1 MLQCDIRLHIK
12 DVDGNLSMFL
22 EWAGSDS
29 STEQALNLAS
39 TFSKALDEVVVHPD
53 TTIANL
59 SYFSDRNKKQ
69 VWNWNAA
76 PLEEVARC
84 VHEVILDQVS
94 SRPDAKAVC
103 AWDGSLTY
111 SELDEL
117 STQLGEHLVELGVG
131 PEVVVPLC
139 FDKSLWTIV
148 SMLGVMKAGGAF
160 VPLDPSHPL
169 PRLCALARTVGAE
182 ILLCS
187 RQHARMLATVA
198 EKILP
203 VDREMMDRLS
213 LNPDNHASR
222 ATSKN
227 AAYVI
232 FTSGT
237 TGEPKA
243 TVIEHGAYCSSAK
256 AHGPA
261 MLMKAGSRVLQF
273 AAHTFDASL
282 VEILTTLMIGGCV
295 CIPSEEARLNNISAA
310 INELR
315 VNWAVLTPSFVS
327 LMEPSKVP
335 GLKTLVL
342 AGEAMSQSHIDKWNM
357 ISLVNGYGPSE
368 CAVAAVVNS
377 CVTRETPPTNIGR
390 PVGVHC
396 WIVHPFNDSQ
406 LVPVGCVGELLIDG
420 PTLARGYLND
430 EEKTSQAFIP
440 YPAWALT
447 QNPDGR
453 RRYMY
458 KTGDLVRYNLD
469 GTLSF
474 VGRKDTQVKFN
485 GQRIELGEIEHH
497 LNADSTVKH
506 GLVLLPKS
514 GHCKKRLISVLSL
527 SDTAGRDL
535 VVDGNELEIIKGPVK
550 ATADLLIAA
559 ARERLSGRL
568 PAYMVPSTW
577 MAVESIPLLS
587 SGKLDRKRVTKWVE
601 GMSEELYHQIT
612 CSADT
617 NESSVRDATEVE
629 SKLRV
634 IWSYVLNLRLDQTPL
649 HRSFLSLGGDSISAM
664 QVMGQC
670 QKKGLSLTVQGIL
683 RSRSITE
690 LACCTKAIEHHSY
703 QDEVVEQAFNLSP
716 IQQLYFQLPNQG
728 HSHFNQSF
736 FLRITRKLQEEDL
749 RKAIETIITRHSMLR
764 ARFSQSNT
772 DKTWQQRVTE
782 DIPSSYRFRTHEIDE
797 QDEATPAIADS
808 QTCLDATNGP
818 LFAADLFNVNVSDQ
832 LVFMVGHHLVIDL
845 VSWRVILEDLE
856 ELLKDPRAALTAR
869 KPLSFQAW
877 CRLQEEHC
885 QRLSLTKVLPIDSVP
900 AGDFAYWGM
909 ADRPNTY
916 GDVACDGFELDS
928 TTTSMMLMQC
938 HNALRTE
945 TVDILLSALISSFGQ
960 VFPDRA
966 VPAVYNEGHGRE
978 PWDPAIDLSRTVG
991 WFTVMYPVH
1000 VPASALDNVVE
1011 AVRLVKDLR
1020 RRVPDNGR
1028 PYFASRILTT
1038 NGKEKFSHHWPLEV
1052 TFNYLGQ
1059 YQQLEREGAL
1069 LTPVEEMAGEARGAG
1084 GTADVGR
1091 DTPRFGLF
1099 EISAVVVQG
1108 KVRFSFTF
1116 NRYMKHQDT
1125 IRQWISTCQQTL
1137 RTIAERL
1144 TYMAPEPTLS
1154 DFPLLSLTYDQL
1166 KTMVSERLPQIG
1178 LFSMDAVEDVYPCSP
1193 MQQGLLLSQSKDSA
1207 HYAVRVVYDVIPE
1220 KEHRVDTQRLADA
1233 WQKVVNRHAAL
1244 RTIFIESVSSSDGL
1258 YDQIVLKKITAD
1270 LVRISC
1276 KANNEAL
1283 NILAEQRLESYDD
1296 RRRPPHR
1303 FTICQTT
1310 AGKVFCQL
1318 EISHAIMDGTSMS
1331 LLFRDLRLA
1340 YEGQLREGSGP
1351 LYSDYIAYLQSQP
1364 FDAAIEYWK
1373 SYLKDVEPCYFPVLN
1388 DGVSAVSAERQLRS
1402 LRVDFRDYLEL
1413 QNACEANGVTFANLV
1428 HTAWALTLRCYTGS
1442 EETCFGYLTSGR
1454 DAPIR
1459 GVEDAIGP
1467 FINTLVCRVNM
1478 ATTTRLHEILLQVQR
1493 DFMESSPYRHSSL
1506 GDVQHALR
1514 LSGTALFNTALS
1526 YRKLPMARETEQPA
1540 IRFSESTPAYDPTE
1554 YDVSINVEV
1563 SEEGAVVDLDYWT
1576 DCLSDGQAAN
1586 VASTFVQSLKNIT
1599 YHSEQPIGQLNQ
1611 LSDRDRQQIQSW
1623 NSKMPEFIN
1632 DCVHNMIGQ
1641 QTQFRPDAAAICAW
1655 DASFTYCELDE
1666 LASRLANHLITLG
1679 VGPETFVPTCFDKS
1693 AWTIVAMLGVLK
1705 AGGACVPLDATHP
1718 NAALETRV
1726 RDTRARI
1733 VVASPKRANIFK
1745 DIVPYVVS
1753 VDPSLLNQLPASNT
1767 AACTS
1772 VQPINSCFVIFTS
1785 GSTGQPKGVVLEH
1798 RAITTSAEAH
1808 GSVIPIGPESR
1819 VLQFAAYTFDNSLA
1833 EIFTTLMRGGCVCVP
1848 SDEDRMNNLAAV
1860 INKLGVN
1867 LMDLT
1872 TTVASFLQPSEVPM
1886 VKTLGLGGEPVT
1898 KGATEVWGKAVSL
1911 YSCYGPSEC
1920 SINCTW
1926 NGQVGISGEPTNI
1939 GRAIGSVS
1947 WVVDP
1952 SNYDCLMPV
1961 GCIGELLIEGPI
1973 LARGYLNHPE
1983 KTSKSFI
1990 ENPAWAVGPQTTVQQ
2005 RRRMYRTGDLVRYN
2019 SDGTLTFIGRK
2030 DTQVKL
2036 HGQRIELGEIEYQ
2049 LQLNLPTEAQS
2060 AVELITIGTQKT
2072 TKALAAFLYLPSDGG
2087 DHVTQGEMVLP
2098 MSDSVRSTAK
2108 ALEVALTNALPAYMV
2123 PSVYIPME
2131 VMPMTSSGKLD
2142 RRRLR
2147 TLCQSLSDKQAA
2159 MYRLAGKSGR
2169 APSTEM
2175 EKTLQKLWHSILNV
2189 DTDSIGADDSFFR
2202 LGGDSVGAMRLVAA
2216 ARSKGV
2222 LLTVANIFQKPK
2234 LSDMSRDALA
2244 MSDSVQSNAAQSE
2257 LKPFAMLPST
2267 ESLSHLIEEV
2277 VSECNVKRG
2286 SVHDMY
2292 PCTEIQKGLIALSN
2306 KQPGAYVAQNIYRLQ
2321 PGIDMAK
2328 FRAAWEKVVE
2338 VEVILRTRIVY
2349 TKSLG
2354 FLQVVV
2360 QEPIVWHNAVDLQEI
2375 SEENRQLPA
2384 HNGGVLTRYT
2394 IVGENTP
2401 DPHFIWT
2408 AHHALYDGWSI
2419 PLILQRVEACYHN
2432 PQSEYPVTG
2441 ASFRNFI
2448 KYVSEIN
2455 PTDSENFWRS
2465 KLSETASIQFPHL
2478 PHPAYQVR
2486 AISTL
2491 THVAHISR
2499 AAGTEITMPSTIRAA
2514 WALVVAIYSGSDD
2527 VVFGETLTGRD
2538 APVLDIADLIGPTL
2552 ATIPTRIPVDRELS
2566 VGNFLKNVQEHS
2578 AQAMPYQYIGLQQ
2591 IKRLSP
2597 DTATAC
2603 DFQNLLAIDH
2613 STEEV
2618 TGNLCNLRTSG
2629 TVGTNFH
2636 TYPLTLSCKV
2646 GDTKVDIEAHYD
2658 QEVIP
2663 AWQVQRMLYQLETM
2677 LERLTTKERHD
2688 EKLGDMETL
2697 SVQDKETI
2705 LEWNSKP
2712 LDVVNRCIH
2721 HIIEEQVLLQP
2732 ETTEAICSWDATFTY
2747 RELDRLASSLAH
2759 HLVQLGVGPEVMVPF
2774 CFEKSAWT
2782 IVAILAILKAGGAF
2796 VPLDPAHPV
2805 ARLQGIVSDLKAR
2818 VMLCSPQYQRLCE
2831 TIVAQAVVV
2840 DRRTI
2845 EQLPIRRNV
2854 LPSPAS
2860 NNAAYVIFTSGTTGK
2875 PKGTIVEHAAF
2886 CTSSA
2891 AYGPAMRIKS
2901 TSRALQF
2908 ASYTFDASLIET
2920 LTVLTVGGCI
2930 CIPSDQMRL
2939 NNITGVV
2946 NEMKVNWAILTP
2958 SFVQLIQPSA
2968 VPGLKTLVLGGEA
2981 MSQSHILTWSGK
2993 VNLINGYGPSECAV
3007 ATLVNS
3013 DMSLTTDPANLG
3025 RAVGGCCWIADR
3037 HNHDRLAP
3045 IGSAGELLIEGP
3057 VLARGYLNNK
3067 EKTAEA
3073 FTQDLKWARGNGYPG
3088 NTLKRRM
3095 YKTGDLVKYA
3105 SDGTMLFL
3113 GRKDTQVKLHGQ
3125 RLELGEVEHHLKTDA
3140 AVQHAL
3146 VTIPASG
3153 NCEKRLVAVLSLQ
3166 DLATPNPTPGRLHL
3180 VVQEAA
3186 AFHLSGIRERL
3197 CDRLPAYMIPS
3208 KWVVLQE
3215 LPLLPSGKLDR
3226 KQVMTWVEDMSDD
3239 TYRQISDLGAGEN
3252 SNRMPET
3259 GVERQLQSIFCHVL
3273 NLSSDQVG
3281 LNQSFLHL
3289 GGDSISAMQ
3298 VSSRCR
3304 EENIGVTVQDIIR
3317 SKSIAQL
3324 ASLVTLPEEV
3334 SYQDEE
3340 TEQAFDLSPIQQLYF
3355 ECVGDNWTH
3364 FNQSVLLRLTRG
3376 FAPDDIARAVEAIA
3390 TSHSMLRARFSRDE
3404 EGIWRQR
3411 ISRDIPGS
3419 YQFRVHNA
3427 SSTTDQQIQA
3437 AVEES
3442 QTSLD
3447 IRKGPL
3453 FAVDLF
3459 NIEGDDCQLVSL
3471 VAHHLVIDVVSWRIV
3486 LQDLENILGSGGKS
3500 NSHSSLPFQTWCR
3513 LQAEQTQQQ
3522 IGKSVLGDPN
3532 VPVADMAYWGMS
3544 GQPNVYGDT
3553 LDDEF
3558 ELDAETSVL
3567 LLGACHEA
3575 LGTEPVDIFL
3585 AAVIQSFRQVF
3596 SDRAVAPAIYN
3607 EGHGREPWESKLD
3620 LSRTVGWFTTL
3631 SPVNLPATIE
3641 GDDGLLNTI
3650 GWIKDLRH
3658 RMPGKGRPYFAYR
3671 TLTAEGRK
3679 RFAGHWPIEMTFNYL
3694 GQYQQLERKD
3704 ALLQPVNDLSGQS
3717 LNACD
3722 IGRDTPRFAL
3732 FEISAAVTQGS
3743 IKFSFS
3749 YNRHMKRQASI
3760 RDWVT
3765 ECQRSLKVAAERLVQ
3780 LRSERTLSDFPLLPL
3795 TYNGVAKLA
3804 ERLPQMGVTSLEE
3817 VEDAYPCSAMQQGL
3831 LLSQLKNPEY
3841 YAYQLVFEVRSTA
3854 TNDTIDTR
3862 RLAEAW
3868 QAVVRRHPMLRTVF
3882 IDSICQDGM
3891 MDQAVIKQIIA
3902 RTAWLEC
3909 DDGEAIAV
3917 LTEQQPINCREVQPP
3932 HQLTLCKTATGRVF
3946 CKLEISH
3953 AVSDGTSMPILLRDL
3968 AQAYERRTLK
3978 EEAGPLYSDYV
3989 AYIQSNSQEADLNY
4003 WKAYLADIEPCHF
4016 PSLNNDGTEF
4026 KELQELDL
4034 NLTQGSE
4041 LQAFCTKNGLTLS
4054 NVLQLVWALVLR
4066 SYTGSDEV
4074 CFGYLASGRDVPVPG
4089 IQDAVGVFINML
4101 ICRMNLT
4108 QNIQLSQA
4116 LKQVQTDYVNSMSH
4130 QHCSLADVQHELHL
4144 SGTSLFN
4151 TAFSFQRRPGSDDL
4165 TENALRFDVLEAHD
4179 PSEYSI
4185 TLNAEASDSAVVVHL
4200 SYWTDSL
4207 TGAQAS
4213 NVTSTFDHIL
4223 RNIIRYENDNQ
4234 TIAELD
4240 VFSEHSRRQVLSWN
4254 AKLPEKVDKCVHE
4267 IIEKQAQLR
4276 PSSTPAVCA
4285 WDANF
4290 TYRELDDLATRL
4302 AVCLQGIGVGP
4313 GTSVPLCF
4321 EKSAWAVVA
4330 MLGVMKAGG
4339 AFVPLDPSHPASR
4352 LKGLIDNVKAKLVLC
4367 SPQYQEKASGA
4378 VEKTFV
4384 VDSKTI
4390 NQLSSGS
4397 NTRLKPV
4404 ATPGDAAYVIFTSGT
4419 TGVPK
4424 GTVVEHAAFCTGAT
4438 EHSQAIRM
4446 RSTSRVLQFASYTFD
4461 ASIMEIL
4468 STLIVGGCIC
4478 VPSDQQRM
4486 NSLPDAINDLRVNW
4500 TLLTPSVASTIK
4512 PESVPG
4518 LKVLVTGGEAMSAGH
4533 IAKWSGRL
4541 CLVNAYG
4548 PSECSVIAST
4558 SLKVDEDGTQMND
4571 DPTNIGGAVGSRCWI
4586 VDPHDHN
4593 RLMPV
4598 GSIGELL
4605 VEGPIVARGYLNDE
4619 KKTANAFISNP
4630 RWFKNLFSDAKE
4642 QTGRMYK
4649 TGDLVR
4655 YNSDG
4660 TLKFVSRKDTQ
4671 IKLNGQRIELGEI
4684 EHHVK
4689 LNLLDSQAA
4698 VELIA
4703 PPSRLAT
4710 KALAVFFQFQTDV
4723 EDSTTSM
4730 LSNSDGSTIDEILLP
4745 MSEEARSVATA
4756 LEASLAQA
4764 LPTYMIPSFYVPV
4777 SRMPWTSSGKLDR
4790 QKLRNT
4796 VQTLPRE
4803 ATAPYRLASST
4814 KKRAPTTD
4822 MEKKLQRLWGIVLNL
4837 TLEVIGADDSF
4848 FRLGG
4853 DSVAAM
4859 RLVSAARLERI
4870 SLTVIEV
4877 FRKPKLSEMASV
4889 CVGLKEDSQS
4899 QLKPFSLLKAGRR
4912 TKDAIDE
4919 LAEQCQVSKDVV
4931 QDAYPCTSLQE
4942 GLITLSIKQPGA
4954 YVARN
4959 VFRCPASVDIRH
4971 FQAVWQKS
4979 VEEVDILRTRIVHMK
4994 SSAFLQV
5001 VLQAQ
5006 PIVWHEARSLEAISE
5021 EIVELPPHNGGP
5033 LTRYTIIDGGD
5044 LNNRYF
5050 VWSIHHA
5057 LYDGWSMS
5065 MVLKRVENIY
5075 QNGMSTIPK
5084 TPYAT
5089 FIKYLS
5095 ETDAYAS
5102 DEFWK
5107 ARLLEAAPLAF
5118 PKQHHF
5124 AWDQP
5129 RSSQTLT
5136 HTAYLAGNMANKNV
5150 TMSTII
5156 RAAWAM
5162 VVAAYSGSDD
5172 VVFGESLM
5180 GRNVPVPGI
5189 MDMMGPTLTTVPTR
5203 VQIDRGSTIMHFL
5216 QTVHQMATEVIPYQH
5231 AGLQHIKRLNSDT
5244 SVACDF
5250 QNLLVIQ
5257 TADEDS
5263 EDGLFQLQDNGAA
5276 ANFFTYPLVLE
5287 CKTGAAKVEIS
5298 AYHDENVI
5306 SRWQVHRLLSQFDSV
5321 LKQLNSAPKG
5331 INRKLGEVESSSQQD
5346 QDMIR
5351 RWNGDE
5357 LALVD
5362 KYFGDLFEEKVLSR
5376 PEAPAVSA
5384 WDGDFTYRE
5393 VNQHATRLAHH
5404 LMKLGVGPEVL
5415 VPICLCKSKWAMVA
5429 ILGILLA
5436 GGAFVP
5442 LDPVH
5447 PISRHEQILRE
5458 TKARILLCSPQYS
5471 NRYTGMVDKTVSIDG
5486 KTITQLTTVVDTTR
5500 LSSRATSRNAAYVI
5514 FTSGS
5519 TGQPKGVVLEHRAL
5533 CTSSLVMSNTL
5544 HMKPTSRVFQ
5554 FASFTFDASV
5564 LEVLTT
5570 FMCGGC
5576 VCIPSDEARLKD
5588 VGEAINQLNATWSFL
5603 TPSVANIIEP
5613 SSVPS
5618 LEVLVAGG
5626 EAVSSE
5632 TIRKWANNVSL
5643 HNGYGPTET
5652 TVLAVTCRLLSEESG
5667 QSRIGRAL
5675 GGGYTWIVD
5684 PLNHNHLAP
5693 VGAVGEL
5700 LLEGAILAREY
5711 LNDEQKTA
5719 RAFIENPA
5727 WIAAFTD
5734 GTSTPRRMYKT
5745 GDLVKYSP
5753 DGSIMFI
5760 GRKDTQVKV
5769 NGQRIE
5775 LGEIEHRLETD
5786 PCIRHA
5792 LVVMPRSGPCKK
5804 RLVAVISL
5812 NDVVPA
5818 PKSLAANACELVPK
5832 GPQMEKASAQMAEAR
5847 NRLSD
5852 QLPPYMVPVTWVVV
5866 ETVPLLASG
5875 KLDRKRVAGWIENMD
5890 EQTYKQIMDNDVDDD
5905 SAVPTTATGRLLQQ
5919 IWSRALNLPLESVKL
5934 NQSFLNLGGDSIT
5947 AMQVMALC
5955 RKEKINLSMHQVL
5968 RCKSITQLALCPGSA
5983 VQSSVQDEKIDELFD
5998 LSPIQQLYF
6007 QCGSAQKQG
6016 SQFNQS
6022 FSLRLTRQTQ
6032 AQDLNRAVEAIISQH
6047 SMLRARF
6054 SQNQSGI
6061 WQQRITREIV
6071 SSYRYRVHDVSALS
6085 EIVPIVAD
6093 CQTSLNI
6100 REGPL
6105 FTVDLFNIEEDGQM
6119 LFLVAHHLVIDMVS
6133 WRIILQDLEELLFSK
6148 ALTLDKPLS
6157 FQTWCAMQAE
6167 DSRRRSASGSSALPF
6182 ELSPTDLG
6190 YWGMMGQSNTYSDVD
6205 CDTFIVNQA
6214 ITESALGNCHKAL
6227 RTEPI
6232 DILLSTLAHSFSR
6245 VFVDRAT
6252 PTIFNEGHGR
6262 EPWDTAIDPSRT
6274 VGWFTSICPVH
6285 VAIGRG
6291 TDDVVETV
6299 RQMKDTRRR
6308 VPDNGRS
6315 YFAQSL
6321 LTPEGQRSFK
6331 ANMPMEIVFNYLGR
6345 MQQLENDKSLLQKM
6359 EFTKDA
6365 EEARLTADV
6374 GPNASRFALFEVSA
6388 IVVEDKMQFSFMYNR
6403 RMHHQEG
6410 IRRWIVE
6417 FQHTLEETAKRLTSI
6432 QTEPTLSDYPLLP
6445 LSYDG
6450 LRKLLSKTF
6459 PAAGISHPDQVE
6471 DVYPCAPMQ
6480 EGLLLSQLKDAD
6492 YYLCKTT
6499 FEVKS
6504 TQAGV
6509 RVSGERLARAW
6520 QKVVDRHAALRTVF
6534 VDSVC
6539 RGGIFDQIVV
6549 KDADSGVVRIQ
6560 CDDLE
6565 VQERLSAIT
6574 LTETNYKKKPRLPH
6588 QLTVCETS
6596 TGRVFVKMEINHAVI
6611 DGGSTGV
6618 LMDNL
6623 TAAYEGRLPDGSGPL
6638 YSDYVA
6644 YIKSQL
6650 PSTDIKF
6657 WKTYLKGVQP
6667 CQFPRLNKDSRTK
6680 KSLGTVEVEFDRY
6693 SELQDLCKQKKV
6705 TLSNV
6710 MQTAWGLVLRR
6721 YTGSDDVCFGY
6732 LTSGRDAPINGI
6744 QEAVGAFINMLVCR
6758 IKFAQDSSLEDVF
6771 KIVQNDFVESLPYQH
6786 SSLAQVQHDLGLSG
6800 KSLFNTAV
6808 SIQGESPSGNSDE
6821 VTIAFESTDAED
6833 PSEYVVSLNIR
6844 TARNDE
6850 GVILRYWT
6858 DSVSAAQAAKIASTF
6873 AQVLTNVACQSHQT
6887 VADLD
6892 VYDGRN
6898 QVQVD
6903 EQPNPMWGSPSMLRM
6918 IVRECVTEIIDQMV
6932 QRGDL
6937 LNYNYDRQVMGA
6949 VSRRIAESSVG
6960 DDSHDAVTVRDDEST
6975 HSVAEDIS
6983 GPAPFASL
6991 IEKKLLSLWSVMLE
7005 MPEEA
7010 IQSDHSF
7017 FELGGDSI
7025 IAMQMVGTAREEGL
7039 SMTVADVFRHPT
7051 FSDMARVV
7059 RMADE
7064 FVAHQTN
7071 SDTIDLKRNSVQLPD
7086 AANMEL
7092 YQRFSL
7098 VEASNIDAFLQSSI
7112 CPRVHA
7118 FRGGIV
7124 DVFPVTD
7131 FQALAITGSLLESR
7145 WMLNYFYLDGRGPL
7159 DLRQLKKSV
7168 FRLAQAFDILRTVFV
7183 PYKNRFLQV
7192 VLRKLQPEFLVYE
7205 TDQDLDAFTAGL
7217 QQKDREHGPP
7227 LGESYFQFTIAK
7239 EKDSDRHRMF
7249 MRILHAQYDGVCLPR
7264 IFAALQAGYQGLPI
7278 PSAPPFSNYVRNS
7291 AKTIVHSH
7299 FDYWKTLLDNSSM
7312 TDIISR
7318 DGPKYKLSTGTTT
7331 TLKQVVPLVLQTS
7344 QNITPATLIKAAW
7357 SLVLAQLSAQA
7368 DIVFGH
7374 VISGRN
7380 AAVPGVESIIGP
7392 CLNIVPVRINFQSG
7406 WKVIDLLRYVQ
7417 DQQVANMAFESL
7429 GFREIIKHCTEWP
7442 DWTNF
7447 STVVQ
7452 HQNIARD
7459 TELRLGE
7466 NFYKVGAVGTQE
7478 DFADFTVLSTPQGGG
7493 KIEISLTFCTDATIT
7508 TAFAE
7513 KVLDLLCSTVAS
7525 FSADP
7530 SMPLPSPSAL
7540 SSMQPQ
7546 TLKDYTERATN
7557 PSLSLHLDAV
7567 SKTELGALTDTLTR
7581 AWQQILRDDNGNSV
7595 TLQLD
7600 QSFFKLGGD
7609 IMGLAH
7615 VANLL
7620 EEEGYKVRVEDLITR
7635 PIMAEQLGLLA
7646 MQTAQESGH
7655 VSPTTTLDAS
7665 VSEQAAPTPLN
7676 RRSKTFLGKSVGLAR
7691 KMIGQ
7696 GRRKSG
7702 RNSTW

>member
-1 MLQCDIRLHIK
+1 
-12 DVDGNLSMFL
+12 MFL
-22 EWAGSDS
+22 EWVGSDS
-29 STEQALNLAS
+29 STEQALNVVS
-39 TFSKALDEVVVHPD
+39 TFNKALDEVVLHPD
-53 TTIANL
+53 TTIASL
-59 SYFSDRNKKQ
+59 SYFSERNKNQ
-69 VWNWNAA
+69 VWSWNAT
-76 PLEEVARC
+76 PFEEVARC

-94 SRPDAKAVC
+94 SRPNAEAIC
-103 AWDGSLTY
+103 AWDGSLSY
-111 SELDEL
+111 SELGRL
-117 STQLGEHLVELGVG
+117 STQLSEHLVEMGVG
-131 PEVVVPLC
+131 PEVLVPLC

-148 SMLGVMKAGGAF
+148 AMLGVMKAGGAF

-169 PRLCALARTVGAE
+169 PRLCALAHNVGAE

-187 RQHARMLATVA
+187 RQHARLLTAVA
-198 EKILP
+198 DNILP
-203 VDREMMDRLS
+203 VDLEMIDQLS
-213 LNPDNHASR
+213 VNPDNRLSR
-222 ATSKN
+222 ATSNN

-237 TGEPKA
+237 TGEPKG
-243 TVIEHGAYCSSAK
+243 TVIEHGAFCSSAK

-261 MLMKAGSRVLQF
+261 MLMNAGSRVLQF

-282 VEILTTLMIGGCV
+282 VEMLTTLMIGGCV
-295 CIPSEEARLNNISAA
+295 CIPSEEARLNNISAV
-310 INELR
+310 INEMH
-315 VNWAVLTPSFVS
+315 VNWAVLTPSFVRF
-327 LMEPSKVP
+327 MEPSSVP

-342 AGEAMSQSHIDKWNM
+342 AGEAMSQSHINTWSTIN
-357 ISLVNGYGPSE
+357 LVNGYGPSE

-377 CVTRETPPTNIGR
+377 CVTRETAPTNIGR

-396 WIVHPFNDSQ
+396 WIVDPFNDSR
-406 LVPVGCVGELLIDG
+406 LVPVGCVGELLIEG

-430 EEKTSQAFIP
+430 KDKTSQCFIQD
-440 YPAWALT
+440 PAWALA
-447 QNPDGR
+447 QRLGGR

-458 KTGDLVRYNLD
+458 KTGDLVRHNLD
-469 GTLSF
+469 GTLNF

-497 LNADSTVKH
+497 LNADPNIKH

-514 GHCKKRLISVLSL
+514 GHCRQRLISVLSL
-527 SDTAGRDL
+527 SDMAGRDL
-535 VVDGNELEIIKGPVK
+535 VVEGNELEIVKGPVK
-550 ATADLLIAA
+550 ATADSLVAA
-559 ARERLSGRL
+559 ARERLSGQL

-577 MAVESIPLLS
+577 MAVGSIPLLT
-587 SGKLDRKRVTKWVE
+587 SGKLDRKRVATWVD

-612 CSADT
+612 FGADT
-617 NESSVRDATEVE
+617 HKNPVRDATDVE

-634 IWSYVLNLRLDQTPL
+634 IWSYVLNLRLDQIGL

-670 QKKGLSLTVQGIL
+670 QKKGLSLTVQEIL
-683 RSRSITE
+683 RSKSITD
-690 LACCTKAIEHHSY
+690 LARCTKAIDRQSY
-703 QDEVVEQAFNLSP
+703 QDEVLEQAFNLSP

-728 HSHFNQSF
+728 HGHFNQSF
-736 FLRITRKLQEEDL
+736 FLRITSKTHEEDL
-749 RKAIETIITRHSMLR
+749 RRAIETIITRHSMLR
-764 ARFSQSNT
+764 ARFSQSAT
-772 DKTWQQRVTE
+772 DKTWQQRVTQ
-782 DIPSSYRFRTHEIDE
+782 DVPSSYRFRTHDIDAQE
-797 QDEATPAIADS
+797 EVTPAIADS

-818 LFAADLFNVNVSDQ
+818 MFAVDLFNVNASDQ
-832 LVFMVGHHLVIDL
+832 LIFMVGHHLVIDL

-856 ELLKDPRAALTAR
+856 ELLKDPRASLTDT
-869 KPLSFQAW
+869 KPLPFQMW
-877 CRLQEEHC
+877 CRLQEQHC
-885 QRLSLTKVLPIDSVP
+885 HQLSPNKLLPIDSVP
-900 AGDFAYWGM
+900 PGDFAYWGM
-909 ADRPNTY
+909 GDRPNTY
-916 GDVACDGFELDS
+916 GDVVCDGFELDS
-928 TTTSMMLMQC
+928 ATTSLMLMQC

-945 TVDILLSALISSFGQ
+945 PVDILLSALISSFGQ
-960 VFPDRA
+960 VFPNRT

-1000 VPASALDNVVE
+1000 VPASTLDDLVE
-1011 AVRLVKDLR
+1011 TVRLVKDLR

-1028 PYFASRILTT
+1028 PYFASRFLTT

-1116 NRYMKHQDT
+1116 NRYMRHQDT
-1125 IRQWISTCQQTL
+1125 IRRWISTCAQTL
-1137 RTIAERL
+1137 RTIAQRL
-1144 TYMAPEPTLS
+1144 TNMAPEPTLS
-1154 DFPLLSLTYDQL
+1154 DFPLLSLTYDRL
-1166 KTMVSERLPQIG
+1166 RTMVSERLPQIG
-1178 LFSMDAVEDVYPCSP
+1178 VSGMDAVEDVYPCSP
-1193 MQQGLLLSQSKDSA
+1193 MQQGLLLSQTKNSA
-1207 HYAVRVVYDVIPE
+1207 QYTVQVLYDVIAE
-1220 KEHRVDTQRLADA
+1220 KDDRVDTQRLADA

-1258 YDQIVLKKITAD
+1258 YDQIVLKNVTAD
-1270 LVRISC
+1270 LVRIAC
-1276 KANNEAL
+1276 ENNNEAL
-1283 NILAEQRLESYDD
+1283 SILGENRLKSYDD

-1310 AGKVFCQL
+1310 AGKVLCQL

-1331 LLFRDLRLA
+1331 VLFQDLRLA
-1340 YEGQLREGSGP
+1340 YEDQLPEGSGP
-1351 LYSDYIAYLQSQP
+1351 LYSNYIAYLQSQP
-1364 FDAAIEYWK
+1364 FDAGIEYWK
-1373 SYLKDVEPCYFPVLN
+1373 SYLKDLEPCYFPVLN
-1388 DGVSAVSAERQLRS
+1388 DGVSAVSEERQLRS
-1402 LRVDFRDYLEL
+1402 LRVDFKDYLEL
-1413 QNACEANGVTFANLV
+1413 QNTCDANGVTFANLV

-1454 DAPIR
+1454 DAPIQ
-1459 GVEDAIGP
+1459 GVEDAVGP
-1467 FINTLVCRVNM
+1467 FINTIVCRVSM
-1478 ATTTRLHEILLQVQR
+1478 TGTTRLHEILHQVQR
-1493 DFMESSPYRHSSL
+1493 DYMESSPYRHSSL

-1526 YRKLPMARETEQPA
+1526 YRKLPTARKTEQPG
-1540 IRFSESTPAYDPTE
+1540 IRFSESAPAYDPTE

-1563 SEEGAVVDLDYWT
+1563 SEGGASVDLDYWT

-1586 VASTFVQSLKNIT
+1586 VASTFVQSLQNIT
-1599 YHSEQPIGQLNQ
+1599 YHSEQTIGQLNH

-1623 NSKMPEFIN
+1623 NSMMPDFVN
-1632 DCVHNMIGQ
+1632 DCVHNVIGQ
-1641 QTQFRPDAAAICAW
+1641 QTQSRPDAAAICAW
-1655 DASFTYCELDE
+1655 DANFTYAELDE
-1666 LASRLANHLITLG
+1666 LAGRLAHHLVTLG

-1693 AWTIVAMLGVLK
+1693 AWTVVAMLAVLK

-1718 NAALETRV
+1718 RSALETRV
-1726 RDTRARI
+1726 RDTQARI
-1733 VVASPKRANIFK
+1733 VVASPKRADTFK
-1745 DIVPYVVS
+1745 DIVPYVVA
-1753 VDPSLLNQLPASNT
+1753 VDLSCLDQLPIYKG
-1767 AACTS
+1767 AACTT
-1772 VQPINSCFVIFTS
+1772 VQPINPCFVIYTS

-1798 RAITTSAEAH
+1798 RAITTSANAH
-1808 GSVIPIGPESR
+1808 GSVIPIGPDSR

-1848 SDEDRMNNLAAV
+1848 SDHDRMNNLAKI
-1860 INKLGVN
+1860 INQLEVN

-1872 TTVASFLQPSEVPM
+1872 PTVASFLQPSEVPI

-1898 KGATEVWGKAVSL
+1898 KAATEVWGKAVSL

-1926 NGQVGISGEPTNI
+1926 NGQVGTSGEPTNI

-1947 WVVDP
+1947 WLVDP
-1952 SNYDCLMPV
+1952 WNYDCLMPV

-1973 LARGYLNHPE
+1973 LARGYLNDKE

-1990 ENPAWAVGPQTTVQQ
+1990 EDPAWAVSPQTTGQR

-2036 HGQRIELGEIEYQ
+2036 NGQRIELGEIEYH
-2049 LQLNLPTEAQS
+2049 LQLNLPTDAQS
-2060 AVELITIGTQKT
+2060 AVELVTTGNHKT
-2072 TKALAAFLYLPSDGG
+2072 TKALAAFLYLPSDSEVH
-2087 DHVTQGEMVLP
+2087 DTKGEMVLP
-2098 MSDSVRSTAK
+2098 MSDSIRSTAK

-2123 PSVYIPME
+2123 PSLYIPAGG
-2131 VMPMTSSGKLD
+2131 MPMTSSGKLD

-2147 TLCQSLSDKQAA
+2147 TICQSLSNEQAA
-2159 MYRLAGKSGR
+2159 MYRLVGKSGR

-2175 EKTLQKLWHSILNV
+2175 EKTLQELWHSILHV
-2189 DTDSIGADDSFFR
+2189 DADSIGADDSFFR
-2202 LGGDSVGAMRLVAA
+2202 LGGDSVGAMRLVTA
-2216 ARSKGV
+2216 ARSKGI

-2234 LSDMSRDALA
+2234 LFEMSRDALA
-2244 MSDSVQSNAAQSE
+2244 MSDAVQSE
-2257 LKPFAMLPST
+2257 LKPFVMLPST
-2267 ESLSHLIEEV
+2267 ESVSDLIEEV
-2277 VSECNVKRG
+2277 ASQCNVERD
-2286 SVHDMY
+2286 SVQDMY
-2292 PCTEIQKGLIALSN
+2292 PCTAIQKGLIALSS
-2306 KQPGAYVAQNIYRLQ
+2306 KQPGAYVAQNIYHLQ
-2321 PGIDMAK
+2321 PGIDLDK
-2328 FRAAWEKVVE
+2328 FRSAWEKVVE

-2354 FLQVVV
+2354 FLQVVI
-2360 QEPIVWHNAVDLQEI
+2360 QEPITWHNAVDLQEI

-2384 HNGGVLTRYT
+2384 HNGGRLTQYT

-2432 PQSEYPVTG
+2432 SQSEYPVTG
-2441 ASFRNFI
+2441 ASFRTFI
-2448 KYVSEIN
+2448 KYLSEIN
-2455 PTDSENFWRS
+2455 STESENFWRS
-2465 KLSETASIQFPHL
+2465 KLSETTAMQFPQL

-2486 AISTL
+2486 ATSTL
-2491 THVAHISR
+2491 THAAHISR
-2499 AAGTEITMPSTIRAA
+2499 EAGTEITIPSTIRAA

-2527 VVFGETLTGRD
+2527 VVLGETMTGRD
-2538 APVLDIADLIGPTL
+2538 APVPDIADIIGPTL
-2552 ATIPTRIPVDRELS
+2552 ATIPTRIRIDRELS
-2566 VGNFLKNVQEHS
+2566 VSRFLRDVQQQS
-2578 AQAMPYQYIGLQQ
+2578 AQAMPYQYIGLQN

-2597 DTATAC
+2597 DTAMAC
-2603 DFQNLLAIDH
+2603 DFQNLLAIDPGN
-2613 STEEV
+2613 EELADS
-2618 TGNLCNLRTSG
+2618 LCDLRSSG

-2636 TYPLTLSCKV
+2636 TYPLTISCKV

-2658 QEVIP
+2658 QGVMP
-2663 AWQVQRMLYQLETM
+2663 LWQVQRLLYQFETI
-2677 LERLTTKERHD
+2677 LKRLTVKERKD
-2688 EKLGDMETL
+2688 EKLGDLEML

-2705 LEWNSKP
+2705 WEWNSKP
-2712 LDVVNRCIH
+2712 LDVVNKCIH
-2721 HIIEEQVLLQP
+2721 HIIEEQVFLRP
-2732 ETTEAICSWDATFTY
+2732 ETAEAICSWDGTFTY
-2747 RELDRLASSLAH
+2747 RELDGLATSLAH

-2782 IVAILAILKAGGAF
+2782 IIAILAILKAGGAF
-2796 VPLDPAHPV
+2796 VPLDPTHPA
-2805 ARLQGIVSDLKAR
+2805 ARLQGIVSDLKAG
-2818 VMLCSPQYQRLCE
+2818 VMLCSTQYQKLCE
-2831 TIVAQAVVV
+2831 TVVAHAVVV
-2840 DRRTI
+2840 DRHMI
-2845 EQLPIRRNV
+2845 DQLPVRRNA

-2891 AYGPAMRIKS
+2891 AYGSAMKIDS

-2920 LTVLTVGGCI
+2920 LTTLSVGGCI
-2930 CIPSDQMRL
+2930 CIPSDMMRL
-2939 NNITGVV
+2939 NNITGVI

-2968 VPGLKTLVLGGEA
+2968 VPGLETLVLGGEA

-2993 VNLINGYGPSECAV
+2993 VRLINGYGPSECAV

-3013 DMSLTTDPANLG
+3013 HMSLTTDPANLG
-3025 RAVGGCCWIADR
+3025 RAVGGRCWITDK
-3037 HNHDRLAP
+3037 HNHHRLAP

-3057 VLARGYLNNK
+3057 VLARGYLNNDQ
-3067 EKTAEA
+3067 KTAES
-3073 FTQDLKWARGNGYPG
+3073 FIQDLNWVRGNDYPG

-3105 SDGTMLFL
+3105 SDGTMIFL

-3125 RLELGEVEHHLKTDA
+3125 RLELGEVEHHLKLDPV
-3140 AVQHAL
+3140 VQHAL
-3146 VTIPASG
+3146 VTIPGSG
-3153 NCEKRLVAVLSLQ
+3153 YCEKRLVAVLSLQ
-3166 DLATPNPTPGRLHL
+3166 ELATSNATPGGLHL

-3186 AFHLSGIRERL
+3186 AFYLSGIRERL

-3226 KQVMTWVEDMSDD
+3226 KQVITWVEDMNDDIYRKVSDV
-3239 TYRQISDLGAGEN
+3239 GAGEN
-3252 SNRMPET
+3252 SNKIPET
-3259 GVERQLQSIFCHVL
+3259 GVERQLQSILSHVL

-3298 VSSRCR
+3298 VMSRCR

-3317 SKSIAQL
+3317 SKSIVQL

-3340 TEQAFDLSPIQQLYF
+3340 TEQVFDLSPIQQLYF

-3364 FNQSVLLRLTRG
+3364 FNQSVLLRLTRK
-3376 FAPDDIARAVEAIA
+3376 FDSDNIARAVEAIA
-3390 TSHSMLRARFSRDE
+3390 TSHSMLRARFSKDE

-3411 ISRDIPGS
+3411 IGGDIPGS
-3419 YQFRVHNA
+3419 YQFRIHST
-3427 SSTTDQQIQA
+3427 SSTTDDQIQA
-3437 AVEES
+3437 SVEES

-3447 IRKGPL
+3447 IQDGPL

-3486 LQDLENILGSGGKS
+3486 LQDLEDILGSGGKS
-3500 NSHSSLPFQTWCR
+3500 NGHSSLPFQTWCR
-3513 LQAEQTQQQ
+3513 LQAEQSQQQ
-3522 IGKSVLGDPN
+3522 IGRRVLEDSN
-3532 VPVADMAYWGMS
+3532 VPVADMTYWGMS
-3544 GQPNVYGDT
+3544 SQPNVYGDT
-3553 LDDEF
+3553 QNDEF

-3585 AAVIQSFRQVF
+3585 AAVIHSFRQVF
-3596 SDRAVAPAIYN
+3596 DDRPVAPAIYN

-3631 SPVNLPATIE
+3631 SPVYLPTTIE

-3650 GWIKDLRH
+3650 RWIKDLRR

-3671 TLTAEGRK
+3671 LLTTEGRE
-3679 RFAGHWPIEMTFNYL
+3679 RFAGHWPMEMAFNYL

-3749 YNRHMKRQASI
+3749 YNRHMKRQVSI
-3760 RDWVT
+3760 RQWVT
-3765 ECQRSLKVAAERLVQ
+3765 ECHRSLQAAAARLVQ
-3780 LRSERTLSDFPLLPL
+3780 LRSERTMSDFPLLPL
-3795 TYNGVAKLA
+3795 TYNGMAKLT
-3804 ERLPQMGVTSLEE
+3804 ERLPQIGVSSLEE

-3854 TNDTIDTR
+3854 TKATVETG

-3882 IDSICQDGM
+3882 IDSICQDGL
-3891 MDQAVIKQIIA
+3891 MDQAVIKQITA
-3902 RTAWLEC
+3902 RTTWLEC
-3909 DDGEAIAV
+3909 DEAEALAV

-3932 HQLTLCKTATGRVF
+3932 HQLTLCKTSRGRVF

-3968 AQAYERRTLK
+3968 AQAYEGRTVK
-3978 EEAGPLYSDYV
+3978 EETGPLYSDYL
-3989 AYIQSNSQEADLNY
+3989 AYVQSGSQEGDLNY

-4016 PSLNNDGTEF
+4016 PPLNDGGKEF
-4026 KELQELDL
+4026 KKLQSLDL

-4066 SYTGSDEV
+4066 CYTGSDEV

-4101 ICRMNLT
+4101 ICRMNLMPGV
-4108 QNIQLSQA
+4108 QLSQA
-4116 LKQVQTDYVNSMSH
+4116 LKQVQADYVNSMTH
-4130 QHCSLADVQHELHL
+4130 QHCSLADVQHELRL

-4151 TAFSFQRRPGSDDL
+4151 TAFSFQRRSGSGDL
-4165 TENALRFDVLEAHD
+4165 TGNALLFDVLEAHD

-4185 TLNAEASDSAVVVHL
+4185 TINAEAWDSAVLVHL

-4207 TGAQAS
+4207 TEAQAS
-4213 NVTSTFDHIL
+4213 NIASTFDHIL
-4223 RNIIRYENDNQ
+4223 TNIIRHDNDNQ
-4234 TIAELD
+4234 TIGELNF
-4240 VFSEHSRRQVLSWN
+4240 FSEHSRRQVLSWN
-4254 AKLPEKVDKCVHE
+4254 TKLPKKVDKCVHQ
-4267 IIEKQAQLR
+4267 IIEEQALLR
-4276 PSSTPAVCA
+4276 PSSTLAVCA
-4285 WDANF
+4285 WDANL
-4290 TYRELDDLATRL
+4290 TYTELDESATRL
-4302 AVCLQGIGVGP
+4302 AVHLKGYGVGP

-4330 MLGVMKAGG
+4330 MLGIMKAGG

-4352 LKGLIDNVKAKLVLC
+4352 LKGLIENVRAKLVLC

-4378 VEKTFV
+4378 AEKTFV

-4390 NQLSSGS
+4390 SQLPNDS
-4397 NTRLKPV
+4397 NKRLSPV
-4404 ATPGDAAYVIFTSGT
+4404 ATPRDAAYIIFTSGT

-4468 STLIVGGCIC
+4468 TTLIVGGCVC

-4486 NSLPDAINDLRVNW
+4486 NGLPDAINNMGVNW

-4533 IAKWSGRL
+4533 IGKWSGRL
-4541 CLVNAYG
+4541 CLINAYG

-4558 SLKVDEDGTQMND
+4558 SMKLDEDGNQTND
-4571 DPTNIGGAVGSRCWI
+4571 DPANIGRAVGSRCWI
-4586 VDPHDHN
+4586 VDPRDHN
-4593 RLMPV
+4593 QLMPV
-4598 GSIGELL
+4598 GSIGELV

-4619 KKTANAFISNP
+4619 RKTANAFISNP
-4630 RWFKNLFSDAKE
+4630 RWIRNLFRDANE
-4642 QTGRMYK
+4642 PTERMYK

-4689 LNLLDSQAA
+4689 LNLFDSQAA

-4703 PPSRLAT
+4703 PASRVAT
-4710 KALAVFFQFQTDV
+4710 KALAVFFHFQTDV
-4723 EDSTTSM
+4723 ENSTNSM
-4730 LSNSDGSTIDEILLP
+4730 LSNCDQSTVDEILLP
-4745 MSEEARSVATA
+4745 MSDGARSVTTA

-4790 QKLRNT
+4790 QRLRNM

-4814 KKRAPTTD
+4814 KKRAPATE
-4822 MEKKLQRLWGIVLNL
+4822 MEKKLQRLWGTVLNL
-4837 TLEVIGADDSF
+4837 TLDTIGADDSF

-4859 RLVSAARLERI
+4859 RLVSAARSERV

-4877 FRKPKLSEMASV
+4877 FRKPKLSEMAGA
-4889 CVGLKEDSQS
+4889 CGGLKEDSQS
-4899 QLKPFSLLKAGRR
+4899 ELKPFSLLKAGQRNE
-4912 TKDAIDE
+4912 DVIDE
-4919 LAEQCQVSKDVV
+4919 LADQCQVGKELV

-4954 YVARN
+4954 YVAQN
-4959 VFRCPASVDIRH
+4959 VFRLPASVDIRQ
-4971 FQAVWQKS
+4971 FQAVWQKT
-4979 VEEVDILRTRIVHMK
+4979 VEEVDILRTRIVHMR
-4994 SSAFLQV
+4994 SSAFAQV
-5001 VLQAQ
+5001 VLQAR
-5006 PIVWHEARSLEAISE
+5006 PIVWHEAKSLDAISDE
-5021 EIVELPPHNGGP
+5021 MMELPAHNGGP

-5044 LNNRYF
+5044 VNARYF
-5050 VWSIHHA
+5050 VWFIHHA

-5075 QNGMSTIPK
+5075 FSGMSTLPK
-5084 TPYAT
+5084 ISYAR
-5089 FIKYLS
+5089 FIKYTC
-5095 ETDAYAS
+5095 ETDAFSS

-5107 ARLLEAAPLAF
+5107 GRLLEASPVAF
-5118 PKQHHF
+5118 PRQLQ
-5124 AWDQP
+5124 AASDQP
-5129 RSSQTLT
+5129 RNSQILT
-5136 HTAYLAGNMANKNV
+5136 HTANLSGNVANMNV

-5156 RAAWAM
+5156 RAGWSM

-5172 VVFGESLM
+5172 IVFGESLM
-5180 GRNVPVPGI
+5180 GRDVPVLGI
-5189 MDMMGPTLTTVPTR
+5189 MDMIGPTLTTVPTR

-5216 QTVHQMATEVIPYQH
+5216 QTVHQMAAEVIPYQH
-5231 AGLQHIKRLNSDT
+5231 AGLQHIKRLNLDT

-5257 TADEDS
+5257 TAEEDS
-5263 EDGLFQLQDNGAA
+5263 ENGLLNLQSNGAGT
-5276 ANFFTYPLVLE
+5276 NFFTYPLVLE
-5287 CKTGAAKVEIS
+5287 CKAGAAKVEIN

-5306 SRWQVHRLLSQFDSV
+5306 SGWQVQRLLCQFSSV
-5321 LKQLNSAPKG
+5321 LKQLSTAKG
-5331 INRKLGEVESSSQQD
+5331 INRKLGEVEISSPQD
-5346 QDMIR
+5346 QDMVR
-5351 RWNGDE
+5351 QWNCNE
-5357 LALVD
+5357 LLLVD
-5362 KYFGDLFEEKVLSR
+5362 KCFGDLFEQKVVSQ
-5376 PEAPAVSA
+5376 PEAPAVCA

-5393 VNQHATRLAHH
+5393 VNEHAARLAHH
-5404 LMKLGVGPEVL
+5404 LMELGVGPEVL
-5415 VPICLCKSKWAMVA
+5415 VPICLDKSAWAIVA
-5429 ILGILLA
+5429 ILGVLLA

-5442 LDPVH
+5442 LDPAH
-5447 PISRHEQILRE
+5447 PISRHDQILRD
-5458 TKARILLCSPQYS
+5458 TKAKLLLCSPQYS
-5471 NRYTGMVDKTVSIDG
+5471 NRYHGLVDKTVSIDG
-5486 KTITQLTTVVDTTR
+5486 KTITQLSTLVDTAQ
-5500 LSSRATSRNAAYVI
+5500 LSSEVMSKNAAYVI

-5519 TGQPKGVVLEHRAL
+5519 TGQPKGVVIEHRAL
-5533 CTSSLVMSNTL
+5533 CTSSLVMSRTL
-5544 HMKPTSRVFQ
+5544 NMKPTSRVFQ
-5554 FASFTFDASV
+5554 FASYTFDASI

-5570 FMCGGC
+5570 FTCGGC
-5576 VCIPSDEARLKD
+5576 VCVPSDEGRLKD
-5588 VGEAINQLNATWSFL
+5588 VGEAINRLNASWSFL
-5603 TPSVANIIEP
+5603 TPSVANIIEA

-5618 LEVLVAGG
+5618 LEVLVVGG

-5632 TIRKWANNVSL
+5632 TIRKWADHVSL
-5643 HNGYGPTET
+5643 HNGYGPAEA
-5652 TVLAVTCRLLSEESG
+5652 TVLALTCRLLAEHSE
-5667 QSRIGRAL
+5667 QPKIGRAL
-5675 GGGYTWIVD
+5675 GGGYSWIVD

-5700 LLEGAILAREY
+5700 LLEGPILAREY
-5711 LNDEQKTA
+5711 LNDEHKTA
-5719 RAFIENPA
+5719 QAFVENPT
-5727 WIAAFTD
+5727 WIASFTN
-5734 GTSTPRRMYKT
+5734 GTLTPRRMYKT

-5753 DGSIMFI
+5753 DGSIIFI
-5760 GRKDTQVKV
+5760 GRKDNQVKFH
-5769 NGQRIE
+5769 GQRIE
-5775 LGEIEHRLETD
+5775 LGEIEHRLEED
-5786 PCIRHA
+5786 PHIRHA
-5792 LVVMPRSGPCKK
+5792 LVVMPKSGSCKQ

-5812 NDVVPA
+5812 NEVVPA
-5818 PKSLAANACELVPK
+5818 PKSLTANACELVPE
-5832 GPQMEKASAQMAEAR
+5832 GPQAEIASAQMAEAR

-5866 ETVPLLASG
+5866 ETIPLLVSG
-5875 KLDRKRVAGWIENMD
+5875 KLDRKRVAHWIENID
-5890 EQTYKQIMDNDVDDD
+5890 EQTYKRVMDSDVDDD
-5905 SAVPTTATGRLLQQ
+5905 HAVPATVTGRLLQQ

-5947 AMQVMALC
+5947 AMQVMALS
-5955 RKEKINLSMHQVL
+5955 RKERINLSMHEVL
-5968 RCKSITQLALCPGSA
+5968 RSKSITQLALCAGSA
-5983 VQSSVQDEKIDELFD
+5983 VQSSHQEEKIDELFD

-6007 QCGSAQKQG
+6007 QCASTREQD
-6016 SQFNQS
+6016 SHFNQS
-6022 FSLRLTRQTQ
+6022 FSLRLTRQTH
-6032 AQDLNRAVEAIISQH
+6032 AQDLSCAVETIVNQH

-6054 SQNQSGI
+6054 TQNQFGI

-6071 SSYRYRVHDVSALS
+6071 SSYRYRVHYVSAVS
-6085 EIVPIVAD
+6085 EIVPIVTD
-6093 CQTSLNI
+6093 SQTSLNI

-6105 FTVDLFNIEEDGQM
+6105 FAVDLFDIEGDGQM

-6133 WRIILQDLEELLFSK
+6133 WRIILQDLEELLDSR

-6157 FQTWCAMQAE
+6157 FQTWCAMQTD
-6167 DSRRRSASGSSALPF
+6167 DSRQRSASSSSVLPF
-6182 ELSPTDLG
+6182 EVTPTDLG
-6190 YWGMMGQSNTYSDVD
+6190 YWGMVGQSNTYSDVE
-6205 CDTFIVNQA
+6205 CDTSVVNQT
-6214 ITESALGNCHKAL
+6214 ITKSALGRCHKAL
-6227 RTEPI
+6227 RTEPV
-6232 DILLSTLAHSFSR
+6232 DLFLSALAHSFSR
-6245 VFVDRAT
+6245 VFLDRAT

-6285 VAIGRG
+6285 VTIGTG
-6291 TDDVVETV
+6291 KDDVVETV
-6299 RQMKDTRRR
+6299 RQMKDIRRL

-6315 YFAQSL
+6315 YFAHCF
-6321 LTPEGQRSFK
+6321 LTPEGQRDFR
-6331 ANMPMEIVFNYLGR
+6331 ANMPLEIVFNYLGR
-6345 MQQLENDKSLLQKM
+6345 MQQLENDDSLLQKM

-6374 GPNASRFALFEVSA
+6374 GPNAPRFALFEISA
-6388 IVVEDKMQFSFMYNR
+6388 VVVEDKMQFSFMYNR

-6417 FQHTLEETAKRLTSI
+6417 FQHTLEETVKRLTSI
-6432 QTEPTLSDYPLLP
+6432 QTEPTLSDFPLLP

-6450 LRKLLSKTF
+6450 LRKLITATF
-6459 PAAGISHPDQVE
+6459 PGIGISHPDQVE

-6480 EGLLLSQLKDAD
+6480 EGLLLSQLKDAG

-6499 FEVKS
+6499 FEVKPM
-6504 TQAGV
+6504 QAGV
-6509 RVSGERLARAW
+6509 RVNGQRLARAW

-6549 KDADSGVVRIQ
+6549 KDADSGVIRIQ
-6560 CDDLE
+6560 CNDSE

-6574 LTETNYKKKPRLPH
+6574 LTETNHKKKPRLPH

-6618 LMDNL
+6618 LMDDL

-6638 YSDYVA
+6638 YRDYVA
-6644 YIKSQL
+6644 YIKSQP
-6650 PSTDIKF
+6650 PSKDIKF
-6657 WKTYLKGVQP
+6657 WKKYLEGVQP
-6667 CQFPRLNKDSRTK
+6667 CHFPRLNNNSRKK
-6680 KSLGTVEVEFDRY
+6680 KSLGSVKMEFDRY

-6710 MQTAWGLVLRR
+6710 MQAAWGLVLRT

-6744 QEAVGAFINMLVCR
+6744 QDAVGAFINMLVCR
-6758 IKFAQDSSLEDVF
+6758 IQFAQASSLEEVF
-6771 KIVQNDFVESLPYQH
+6771 KTVQNDFVESLPHQH
-6786 SSLAQVQHDLGLSG
+6786 CSLAQVQHDLDLSG
-6800 KSLFNTAV
+6800 KALFNTAV
-6808 SIQGESPSGNSDE
+6808 SIQGDSPSGDSE
-6821 VTIAFESTDAED
+6821 AATIAFETTDAED
-6833 PSEYVVSLNIR
+6833 PSEYVVTLNIR

-6850 GVILRYWT
+6850 GVLLRYWT
-6858 DSVSAAQAAKIASTF
+6858 NSVSDAQATKLASTL
-6873 AQVLTNVACQSHQT
+6873 AQVLTNMVCQSHQT
-6887 VADLD
+6887 VAELD
-6892 VYDGRN
+6892 ISNGQN
-6898 QVQVD
+6898 QHQVD
-6903 EQPNPMWGSPSMLRM
+6903 EQPMWGSPSMLRM
-6918 IVRECVTEIIDQMV
+6918 IVRECVTEIMDQMI

-6937 LNYNYDRQVMGA
+6937 LNYNYDRNQVSGV
-6949 VSRRIAESSVG
+6949 VSRRIAESSIG
-6960 DDSHDAVTVRDDEST
+6960 DDSHDCDTVRDDDET
-6975 HSVAEDIS
+6975 NHTVAEDIS
-6983 GPAPFASL
+6983 RPAPFASL
-6991 IEKKLLSLWSVMLE
+6991 VAKKLLSLWSVLLE

-7010 IQSDHSF
+7010 IGSDQSF

-7025 IAMQMVGTAREEGL
+7025 IAMQMVGAAREEGL
-7039 SMTVADVFRHPT
+7039 SMTVADIFRHPVLA
-7051 FSDMARVV
+7051 DMAGVV
-7059 RMADE
+7059 QMADDCI
-7064 FVAHQTN
+7064 VHQTN
-7071 SDTIDLKRNSVQLPD
+7071 RDTIDLERNSAPLPD
-7086 AANMEL
+7086 ASNMEL

-7098 VEASNIDAFLQSSI
+7098 LEASNIDAFLQNSI
-7112 CPRVHA
+7112 CPRVHV
-7118 FRGGIV
+7118 FRGGII

-7183 PYKNRFLQV
+7183 PYKDRFLQV

-7217 QQKDREHGPP
+7217 QQKDREHGPR

-7239 EKDSDRHRMF
+7239 EKSSDRHRMF

-7278 PSAPPFSNYVRNS
+7278 PSAPSFSSYVRDS
-7291 AKTIVHSH
+7291 AKTIIRSH
-7299 FDYWKTLLDNSSM
+7299 FDYWKTLLDGSSM

-7318 DGPKYKLSTGTTT
+7318 EGPKYKLSTGTTT

-7357 SLVLAQLSAQA
+7357 SLVLAQLSAQS

-7406 WKVIDLLRYVQ
+7406 WKVLDLLHYVQ
-7417 DQQVANMAFESL
+7417 DQQVDNMPFESL

-7452 HQNIARD
+7452 HQNIQRD

-7466 NFYKVGAVGTQE
+7466 NVYKVGAVGTQE
-7478 DFADFTVLSTPQGGG
+7478 DFADFTVLSNPQDGG

-7508 TAFAE
+7508 MAFAE
-7513 KVLDLLCSTVAS
+7513 KILDLLCTTVAS

-7530 SMPLPSPSAL
+7530 TMPLPSPSAL

-7546 TLKDYTERATN
+7546 TLKDYTERASN
-7557 PSLSLHLDAV
+7557 PSLSSHLDAV
-7567 SKTELGALTDTLTR
+7567 SKTERGALTDTLTR
-7581 AWQQILRDDNGNSV
+7581 AWQQILRAEKGNSV

-7600 QSFFKLGGD
+7600 HSFFKLGGD

-7615 VANLL
+7615 VANIL
-7620 EEEGYKVRVEDLITR
+7620 EQEGYKVRVEDLINR

-7646 MQTAQESGH
+7646 MQSLQESGQ
-7655 VSPTTTLDAS
+7655 VSPIVTNAS
-7665 VSEQAAPTPLN
+7665 LPEQAPPTPIK
-7676 RRSKTFLGKSVGLAR
+7676 RRTDSFLVKSAGLAR

-7696 GRRKSG
+7696 GRRKN
-7702 RNSTW
+7702 RQNSTW

>member
-1 MLQCDIRLHIK
+1 VEGD
-12 DVDGNLSMFL
+12 LSFFL
-22 EWAGSDS
+22 EWVGSDS
-29 STEQALNLAS
+29 STEQALNVAS
-39 TFSKALDEVVVHPD
+39 TFSKVLDEVVLLSD
-53 TTIANL
+53 TTITNL
-59 SYFSDRNKKQ
+59 SYFSERNKKQ
-69 VWNWNAA
+69 VWNWNAT

-84 VHEVILDQVS
+84 IHDVIRDQVL
-94 SRPDAKAVC
+94 SRPDAEAVC
-103 AWDGSLTY
+103 AWDGNLTY
-111 SELDEL
+111 SELDQH
-117 STQLGEHLVELGVG
+117 STQLGQYLVELGVG
-131 PEVVVPLC
+131 PEAIVPLC

-148 SMLGVMKAGGAF
+148 AMLGVMKAGGAF

-169 PRLCALARTVGAE
+169 PRLCALAHNVGAE

-187 RQHARMLATVA
+187 RQHARPLVTVA
-198 EKILP
+198 DKILS
-203 VDREMMDRLS
+203 VDRELMDRLS
-213 LNPDNHASR
+213 LDREGHSPR
-222 ATSKN
+222 ATSN
-227 AAYVI
+227 HAAYVI

-237 TGEPKA
+237 TGEPKG
-243 TVIEHGAYCSSAK
+243 TVIEHGAFCSSAK
-256 AHGPA
+256 AHAPA
-261 MLMKAGSRVLQF
+261 MLMNAGSRVLQF

-282 VEILTTLMIGGCV
+282 VEILTTLMVGGCV
-295 CIPSEEARLNNISAA
+295 CIPSEDARLNNIPAA
-310 INELR
+310 IHEMR

-327 LMEPSKVP
+327 LMEPSSVP
-335 GLKTLVL
+335 GLNTLVL
-342 AGEAMSQSHIDKWNM
+342 AGEAMSQSHINKWSM

-377 CVTRETPPTNIGR
+377 RVTRETAPTNIGR
-390 PVGVHC
+390 AVGVHS
-396 WIVHPFNDSQ
+396 WIVDPFNDSR
-406 LVPVGCVGELLIDG
+406 LVPVSCVGELLIEG

-430 EEKTSQAFIP
+430 EDKTSQTFIP
-440 YPAWALT
+440 YPAWALN
-447 QNPDGR
+447 QNPGGR

-497 LNADSTVKH
+497 LNADPRVKH

-514 GHCKKRLISVLSL
+514 GHCRKRLISVLSL
-527 SDTAGRDL
+527 LDTAGRDL
-535 VVDGNELEIIKGPVK
+535 VVEGNELEVIEGPVK
-550 ATADLLIAA
+550 ATAESLVAA
-559 ARERLSGRL
+559 AREHLFGQL
-568 PAYMVPSTW
+568 PAYMVPSIW
-577 MAVESIPLLS
+577 IVVGSIPLLT

-601 GMSEELYHQIT
+601 GMSEDLYHQT
-612 CSADT
+612 TSSA
-617 NESSVRDATEVE
+617 ESQEGSVRDATEVE
-629 SKLRV
+629 SKVRLA
-634 IWSYVLNLRLDQTPL
+634 WSYVLNLPLDQIGL

-670 QKKGLSLTVQGIL
+670 QKQGLSLTVQEIL
-683 RSRSITE
+683 RSKSITD
-690 LACCTKAIEHHSY
+690 LACRTKAIEHRSY

-716 IQQLYFQLPNQG
+716 IQHLYFQLPNQG

-736 FLRITRKLQEEDL
+736 FLRITSKLQEEDL
-749 RKAIETIITRHSMLR
+749 RRAIETIITRHSMLR
-764 ARFSQSNT
+764 ARFTQTAT
-772 DKTWQQRVTE
+772 DKTWQQRVTQ

-808 QTCLDATNGP
+808 QTCLDATTGP
-818 LFAADLFNVNVSDQ
+818 LFAADLFNVNASDQ
-832 LVFMVGHHLVIDL
+832 LLFMVGHHLVIDL

-856 ELLKDPRAALTAR
+856 ELLKDPMAALTET
-869 KPLSFQAW
+869 KPLPFQTW
-877 CRLQEEHC
+877 CRLQEKHC
-885 QRLSLTKVLPIDSVP
+885 HQLSLSKVLPIDSVP

-909 ADRPNTY
+909 ADQPNTY

-928 TTTSMMLMQC
+928 TTTSLLLMRC
-938 HNALRTE
+938 HDALRTE

-960 VFPDRA
+960 AFPDRA

-991 WFTVMYPVH
+991 WFTIMYPVH
-1000 VPASALDNVVE
+1000 VPPSTLGDFVE
-1011 AVRLVKDLR
+1011 TVRLIKDLR

-1028 PYFASRILTT
+1028 PYFASRLLTS
-1038 NGKEKFSHHWPLEV
+1038 NGKERFSQHWPLEV

-1069 LTPVEEMAGEARGAG
+1069 LAPVEDMAGEARGAG
-1084 GTADVGR
+1084 GTADVGK

-1116 NRYMKHQDT
+1116 NRYMRHQDT
-1125 IRQWISTCQQTL
+1125 IRRWISTCQQTL
-1137 RTIAERL
+1137 RTMAQNL
-1144 TYMAPEPTLS
+1144 TSMAPEPTLS
-1154 DFPLLSLTYDQL
+1154 DFPLLSLTYDRL
-1166 KTMVSERLPQIG
+1166 RTMMSERLPQIG
-1178 LFSMDAVEDVYPCSP
+1178 VSGMDAVEDIYPCSP
-1193 MQQGLLLSQSKDSA
+1193 MQQGLLLSQTKNSA
-1207 HYAVRVVYDVIPE
+1207 QYTVRVLYDVIPE
-1220 KEHRVDTQRLADA
+1220 KDGLVDTRRLSDA
-1233 WQKVVNRHAAL
+1233 WQRVVNRHAAL
-1244 RTIFIESVSSSDGL
+1244 RTIFIESLSSSDGL
-1258 YDQIVLKKITAD
+1258 YDQIVLKNVTAD
-1270 LVRISC
+1270 FVRIAC
-1276 KANNEAL
+1276 EDKNEAL
-1283 NILAEQRLESYDD
+1283 SILGDQQLESYDD

-1310 AGKVFCQL
+1310 VGDVVCQL

-1331 LLFRDLRLA
+1331 VLFRDLLIA
-1340 YEGQLREGSGP
+1340 YNGQLREGSGP

-1364 FDAAIEYWK
+1364 FDAGIEYWK
-1373 SYLKDVEPCYFPVLN
+1373 SYLKDLEPCYFPPLN
-1388 DGVSAVSAERQLRS
+1388 DGISAVSAERQLRS
-1402 LRVDFRDYLEL
+1402 LRVDFEDYLEL
-1413 QNACEANGVTFANLV
+1413 QNTCEANGVTFANLL

-1454 DAPIR
+1454 DAP
-1459 GVEDAIGP
+1459 VEGIQDVIGP
-1467 FINTLVCRVNM
+1467 VINTLVCRVNM
-1478 ATTTRLHEILLQVQR
+1478 AGTTRLQEILQQVQR
-1493 DFMESSPYRHSSL
+1493 DYLESSPYRHSSL

-1514 LSGTALFNTALS
+1514 LAGTALFNTALS
-1526 YRKLPMARETEQPA
+1526 YRKLPTARKTEQPS
-1540 IRFSESTPAYDPTE
+1540 IRFSESSPAYDPTE
-1554 YDVSINVEV
+1554 YDVSVNVEV
-1563 SEEGAVVDLDYWT
+1563 SDEGAVVDLDYWT
-1576 DCLSDGQAAN
+1576 DFLSDGQAAN
-1586 VASTFVQSLKNIT
+1586 VASTFVQSLKNLT
-1599 YHSEQPIGQLNQ
+1599 YHSGQTVGQLDH

-1632 DCVHNMIGQ
+1632 DCVHNVIGQ
-1641 QTQFRPDAAAICAW
+1641 QTQLRPNAAAICAW
-1655 DASFTYCELDE
+1655 DASFTYAELDE
-1666 LASRLANHLITLG
+1666 LAGRLAHHLVAFG

-1693 AWTIVAMLGVLK
+1693 AFTIVAMLGVLK

-1718 NAALETRV
+1718 KKALETRV
-1726 RDTRARI
+1726 RDTQAQI
-1733 VVASPKRANIFK
+1733 VVASPKRANIFE
-1745 DIVPYVVS
+1745 DIVPCVVA
-1753 VDPSLLNQLPASNT
+1753 VDLSLLDRLPVCKGAV
-1767 AACTS
+1767 CTT
-1772 VQPINSCFVIFTS
+1772 VQPINPCFVIYTS

-1798 RAITTSAEAH
+1798 RAITTSANAH
-1808 GSVIPIGPESR
+1808 GSVIPFGPDSR

-1848 SDEDRMNNLAAV
+1848 SDHDRMNNLADIV
-1860 INKLGVN
+1860 NKLEVN

-1872 TTVASFLQPSEVPM
+1872 PTVASFLQPSEVPK

-1952 SNYDCLMPV
+1952 WNYDFLMPV

-1973 LARGYLNHPE
+1973 LARGYLNDAE

-1990 ENPAWAVGPQTTVQQ
+1990 ENPAWAVEPQTTGQ
-2005 RRRMYRTGDLVRYN
+2005 RTRRMYKTGDLVRYN

-2036 HGQRIELGEIEYQ
+2036 NGQRIELGEIEYQ
-2049 LQLNLPTEAQS
+2049 LRLNLPSEAQS
-2060 AVELITIGTQKT
+2060 AVELITIGNKKT
-2072 TKALAAFLYLPSDGG
+2072 MKALAAFLYLPSADGA
-2087 DHVTQGEMVLP
+2087 HATEGEMVSP
-2098 MSDSVRSTAK
+2098 MSDAIRSTAK
-2108 ALEVALTNALPAYMV
+2108 ALEVALTNALPSYMV
-2123 PSVYIPME
+2123 PSVYIPVE
-2131 VMPMTSSGKLD
+2131 AMPMTSSGKLD
-2142 RRRLR
+2142 RRKLR
-2147 TLCQSLSDKQAA
+2147 IICQSLSDEQAA
-2159 MYRLAGKSGR
+2159 TYRLAGKSGR

-2175 EKTLQKLWHSILNV
+2175 EKTLQELWHSILNV
-2189 DTDSIGADDSFFR
+2189 DADSIGADDSFFR

-2216 ARSKGV
+2216 ARSKGI

-2234 LSDMSRDALA
+2234 LSEMSRDALA
-2244 MSDSVQSNAAQSE
+2244 MSDAGQSNAVQPE

-2277 VSECNVKRG
+2277 VSECHVERR
-2286 SVHDMY
+2286 SVQDIY
-2292 PCTEIQKGLIALSN
+2292 PCTAIQKGLIALSS

-2321 PGIDMAK
+2321 PGIDMDK
-2328 FRAAWEKVVE
+2328 FRSAWDRVVE

-2354 FLQVVV
+2354 FLQVVM

-2375 SEENRQLPA
+2375 SGENRQLPA
-2384 HNGGVLTRYT
+2384 HNGGMLTRYT
-2394 IVGENTP
+2394 IVGENSP

-2419 PLILQRVEACYHN
+2419 PLILERVEACYYHS
-2432 PQSEYPVTG
+2432 QSAYPVTG

-2448 KYVSEIN
+2448 RYVSEIN

-2465 KLSETASIQFPHL
+2465 RLSETTSKQFPHL
-2478 PHPAYQVR
+2478 PHPAYEVR
-2486 AISTL
+2486 ATSTL

-2499 AAGTEITMPSTIRAA
+2499 EAGTEVTMPSTIRAA
-2514 WALVVAIYSGSDD
+2514 WALVVATYSGSDD

-2538 APVLDIADLIGPTL
+2538 APVLDIADIIGPTL
-2552 ATIPTRIPVDRELS
+2552 ATIPTRICVDRESS
-2566 VGNFLKNVQEHS
+2566 VSRFLKDVQERS
-2578 AQAMPYQYIGLQQ
+2578 AQAMPYQYIGLQH
-2591 IKRLSP
+2591 IKRLSS
-2597 DTATAC
+2597 DTGAAC

-2613 STEEV
+2613 DNEELA
-2618 TGNLCNLRTSG
+2618 GDLCTLLSSG

-2636 TYPLTLSCKV
+2636 TYPLTISCKV
-2646 GDTKVDIEAHYD
+2646 GDTRIDIEAHFD

-2663 AWQVQRMLYQLETM
+2663 LWQVQRLLYQLETI
-2677 LERLTTKERHD
+2677 LKRLTAKERSN
-2688 EKLGDMETL
+2688 EKLGDMEML

-2705 LEWNSKP
+2705 WEWNSKP
-2712 LDVVNRCIH
+2712 LDVVKKCIH
-2721 HIIEEQVLLQP
+2721 KIIEEQVLLRP

-2747 RELDRLASSLAH
+2747 RELDRLATSLAH
-2759 HLVQLGVGPEVMVPF
+2759 HLVHLGVGPEVMVPF

-2782 IVAILAILKAGGAF
+2782 IVAMLAILKAGGAF
-2796 VPLDPAHPV
+2796 VPLDPAHPA
-2805 ARLQGIVSDLKAR
+2805 ARLQGIVSDLKAK
-2818 VMLCSPQYQRLCE
+2818 VMLCSGQYQKLCE

-2840 DRRTI
+2840 DRHTI
-2845 EQLPIRRNV
+2845 DQLPIRRNV
-2854 LPSPAS
+2854 LPSPAN

-2908 ASYTFDASLIET
+2908 ASYTFDASLIEI
-2920 LTVLTVGGCI
+2920 LTMLTVGGCV
-2930 CIPSDQMRL
+2930 CIPSDEMRL
-2939 NNITGVV
+2939 NNVTSVI

-2968 VPGLKTLVLGGEA
+2968 IPGLETLVLGGEA

-2993 VNLINGYGPSECAV
+2993 ANLINGYGPSECAV

-3013 DMSLTTDPANLG
+3013 HMSLATDPANLG
-3025 RAVGGCCWIADR
+3025 QAVGGRCWIADR
-3037 HNHDRLAP
+3037 HNHNRLAP
-3045 IGSAGELLIEGP
+3045 LGSTGELLIEGP
-3057 VLARGYLNNK
+3057 VLARGYLNNDQ
-3067 EKTAEA
+3067 KTAEA
-3073 FTQDLKWARGNGYPG
+3073 FIQDLKWARDHNCPG
-3088 NTLKRRM
+3088 NTPKRRM

-3105 SDGTMLFL
+3105 SDGTMIFL

-3125 RLELGEVEHHLKTDA
+3125 RLELGEVEHHLKTDPV
-3140 AVQHAL
+3140 VQHVL

-3153 NCEKRLVAVLSLQ
+3153 CCKKRLVAALSLQ
-3166 DLATPNPTPGRLHL
+3166 ELATANATPGHLH
-3180 VVQEAA
+3180 VVPQEAA
-3186 AFHLSGIRERL
+3186 AFHLPGIRERL

-3226 KQVMTWVEDMSDD
+3226 KQVMTYLEDMSDD
-3239 TYRQISDLGAGEN
+3239 IYRQISDTGVGEN
-3252 SNRMPET
+3252 KNNTPGT
-3259 GVERQLQSIFCHVL
+3259 GVERQLQSIFSHVL

-3304 EENIGVTVQDIIR
+3304 EENLGVTVQDIIR
-3317 SKSIAQL
+3317 SKSIVQL

-3340 TEQAFDLSPIQQLYF
+3340 TERAFDLSPIQQLYF

-3364 FNQSVLLRLTRG
+3364 FNQSVLLRLTRK
-3376 FAPDDIARAVEAIA
+3376 FSSDDIAQALEAIA
-3390 TSHSMLRARFSRDE
+3390 TSHSMLRARFSRDK

-3411 ISRDIPGS
+3411 IGRDIPGS
-3419 YQFRVHNA
+3419 YQFRVHNT
-3427 SSTTDQQIQA
+3427 SSATDHLIQSS
-3437 AVEES
+3437 VEES

-3447 IRKGPL
+3447 IENGPL

-3459 NIEGDDCQLVSL
+3459 KVEGDDRQLVSL
-3471 VAHHLVIDVVSWRIV
+3471 VAHHLVIDVVSWRII
-3486 LQDLENILGSGGKS
+3486 LQDLENILVSGGKS
-3500 NSHSSLPFQTWCR
+3500 NSHGSLPFQTWSR

-3522 IGKSVLGDPN
+3522 IGKSVLEVQE

-3544 GQPNVYGDT
+3544 SQPNVYGDIVN
-3553 LDDEF
+3553 DEF

-3575 LGTEPVDIFL
+3575 LGTEPIDVFL
-3585 AAVIQSFRQVF
+3585 ATVIQSFRQVF
-3596 SDRAVAPAIYN
+3596 SDRAVAPAVYN
-3607 EGHGREPWESKLD
+3607 EGHGREPWDSKLD

-3631 SPVNLPATIE
+3631 SPVYLPTTIE

-3650 GWIKDLRH
+3650 RWIKDLRR

-3671 TLTAEGRK
+3671 LLTTEGK
-3679 RFAGHWPIEMTFNYL
+3679 ERFAGHWPMEMTFNYL

-3704 ALLQPVNDLSGQS
+3704 ALLQPVNDLSEQS
-3717 LNACD
+3717 ANACD

-3760 RDWVT
+3760 KNWVT
-3765 ECQRSLKVAAERLVQ
+3765 ECHTSLKVAAAQLVQ

-3804 ERLPQMGVTSLEE
+3804 ERLPQIGVSSLDEI
-3817 VEDAYPCSAMQQGL
+3817 EDAYPCSAMQQGL
-3831 LLSQLKNPEY
+3831 LLSQLKNPGY
-3841 YAYQLVFEVRSTA
+3841 YAYQLLFEVRSTA
-3854 TNDTIDTR
+3854 TTNTVETR

-3868 QAVVRRHPMLRTVF
+3868 QAVVQRHPMLRTIF
-3882 IDSICQDGM
+3882 IDSICQDGL
-3891 MDQAVIKQIIA
+3891 MDQAVIKNMTA

-3909 DDGEAIAV
+3909 DDADALAV
-3917 LTEQQPINCREVQPP
+3917 LIQQQPINCREVQPP
-3932 HQLTLCKTATGRVF
+3932 HQLTLCKTTMGRVF

-3953 AVSDGTSMPILLRDL
+3953 AISDGTSMPILLRDL
-3968 AQAYERRTLK
+3968 AQAYEGRSVK

-3989 AYIQSNSQEADLNY
+3989 AYVQSKSQEADLNY

-4016 PSLNNDGTEF
+4016 PSLTHDQADF
-4026 KELQELDL
+4026 KELHSLDL
-4034 NLTQGSE
+4034 DLTLGSE
-4041 LQAFCTKNGLTLS
+4041 IQTFCTKNGLTLS
-4054 NVLQLVWALVLR
+4054 NALQLVWALVLR
-4066 SYTGSDEV
+4066 CYTGSDEV

-4108 QNIQLSQA
+4108 QSLQISQA
-4116 LKQVQTDYVNSMSH
+4116 LKQVQTDYVNSMTH

-4144 SGTSLFN
+4144 SGISLFN
-4151 TAFSFQRRPGSDDL
+4151 TAFSFQRRPGSDDSAK
-4165 TENALRFDVLEAHD
+4165 NAVQFDVLDAHD

-4185 TLNAEASDSAVVVHL
+4185 TLNAEASDSAVAVSL

-4207 TGAQAS
+4207 TEEQAE
-4213 NVTSTFDHIL
+4213 NVASTFDHIL
-4223 RNIIRYENDNQ
+4223 SNIIRYESDNE

-4240 VFSEHSRRQVLSWN
+4240 FFGEHSRQQVLSWN
-4254 AKLPEKVDKCVHE
+4254 AKLNEKVDKCVHE
-4267 IIEKQAQLR
+4267 IIERQALSR
-4276 PSSTPAVCA
+4276 PLSTPAVCG
-4285 WDANF
+4285 WDANL

-4302 AVCLQGIGVGP
+4302 AVCLQGFGVGP
-4313 GTSVPLCF
+4313 ETCVPLCF
-4321 EKSAWAVVA
+4321 EKSAWAIVA
-4330 MLGVMKAGG
+4330 MLGVLKAGG
-4339 AFVPLDPSHPASR
+4339 AFVPLDPTHPASR
-4352 LKGLIDNVKAKLVLC
+4352 LKGLIDDVKAKLVLC

-4378 VEKTFV
+4378 VKRTFV
-4384 VDSKTI
+4384 VDKKTI
-4390 NQLSSGS
+4390 SQLSSDS
-4397 NTRLKPV
+4397 NTLLRPV
-4404 ATPGDAAYVIFTSGT
+4404 ATPRDAAYVIFTSGT

-4468 STLIVGGCIC
+4468 TTLIVGGCVC

-4486 NSLPDAINDLRVNW
+4486 NSLPGAINDLQVNW

-4533 IAKWSGRL
+4533 IAKWNGRL

-4558 SLKVDEDGTQMND
+4558 SVKVDEDGTQKND
-4571 DPTNIGGAVGSRCWI
+4571 DPTNIGRAVGSRCWI

-4593 RLMPV
+4593 QLMPV

-4605 VEGPIVARGYLNDE
+4605 VEGPIVARGYLNNE
-4619 KKTANAFISNP
+4619 RKTADAFISNP
-4630 RWFKNLFSDAKE
+4630 KWFKNLFGDASE
-4642 QTGRMYK
+4642 QTERMYK

-4689 LNLLDSQAA
+4689 LTLPESQTA
-4698 VELIA
+4698 VELIT
-4703 PPSRLAT
+4703 PMGRIAT
-4710 KALAVFFQFQTDV
+4710 KALAVFFHFQADV
-4723 EDSTTSM
+4723 EDSTNSM
-4730 LSNSDGSTIDEILLP
+4730 LSNSDQTPADELLLP
-4745 MSEEARSVATA
+4745 MSDGARSVATA
-4756 LEASLAQA
+4756 MEASLAQA

-4777 SRMPWTSSGKLDR
+4777 SKMPWTSSGKLDR
-4790 QKLRNT
+4790 QRLRNM

-4814 KKRAPTTD
+4814 KKRAPATE
-4822 MEKKLQRLWGIVLNL
+4822 MEKKLQRLWGTVLHL
-4837 TLEVIGADDSF
+4837 TLDVIGADDSF

-4853 DSVAAM
+4853 DSIAAM
-4859 RLVSAARLERI
+4859 RLVSAARSERI
-4870 SLTVIEV
+4870 SLTVVEV
-4877 FRKPKLSEMASV
+4877 FRKPKLSEMAGA
-4889 CVGLKEDSQS
+4889 CGDLKEGSQS
-4899 QLKPFSLLKAGRR
+4899 KLKPFSLLKAGRR
-4912 TKDAIDE
+4912 NEDVLNE
-4919 LAEQCQVSKDVV
+4919 LADQCKVGKELVR
-4931 QDAYPCTSLQE
+4931 DAYPCTSLQE

-4954 YVARN
+4954 YVAQN
-4959 VFRCPASVDIRH
+4959 VFRLPASVDIRQ
-4971 FQAVWQKS
+4971 FKAVWQTT

-5001 VLQAQ
+5001 VLPAQ
-5006 PIVWHEARSLEAISE
+5006 PIVWHKAKSLEAISE
-5021 EIVELPPHNGGP
+5021 EAMELPAHNGGP

-5044 LNNRYF
+5044 VNDRYF

-5065 MVLKRVENIY
+5065 MLLKRVENVY
-5075 QNGMSTIPK
+5075 LNGLSTLST

-5095 ETDAYAS
+5095 ETDANSS
-5102 DEFWK
+5102 DDFWK
-5107 ARLLEAAPLAF
+5107 ARLLEASPLAF
-5118 PKQHHF
+5118 PQQLHSG
-5124 AWDQP
+5124 WDQP
-5129 RSSQTLT
+5129 RNSQIQT
-5136 HTAYLAGNMANKNV
+5136 HTAQLSGTAANTNV

-5156 RAAWAM
+5156 RAAWSM

-5180 GRNVPVPGI
+5180 GRDVPVPGI

-5203 VQIDRGSTIMHFL
+5203 IKINRGSTIMHFL
-5216 QTVHQMATEVIPYQH
+5216 QSVHQMAVETIPYQH

-5257 TADEDS
+5257 TAEDDS
-5263 EDGLFQLQDNGAA
+5263 EDGLFHLQSSGAA
-5276 ANFFTYPLVLE
+5276 TNFFTYPLVLE
-5287 CKTGAAKVEIS
+5287 CKAGANKVEIN

-5306 SRWQVHRLLSQFDSV
+5306 SGWQVQRLLCQFSSV
-5321 LKQLNSAPKG
+5321 LKQLNSPPKG
-5331 INRKLGEVESSSQQD
+5331 VNRKLGEMEISSPQD
-5346 QDMIR
+5346 QDMVR
-5351 RWNGDE
+5351 RWNGNK

-5362 KYFGDLFEEKVLSR
+5362 KFFGDLFEQKVRSQ
-5376 PEAPAVSA
+5376 PEAPAVCA
-5384 WDGDFTYRE
+5384 WDGKFTYRE
-5393 VNQHATRLAHH
+5393 VKEQATRLAHH

-5415 VPICLCKSKWAMVA
+5415 VPVCLDKSAWAIVA
-5429 ILGILLA
+5429 ILGVLLA

-5442 LDPVH
+5442 VDPAH
-5447 PISRHEQILRE
+5447 PISRHSQILRE
-5458 TKARILLCSPQYS
+5458 TKAKLLLCSPQYCS
-5471 NRYTGMVDKTVSIDG
+5471 RYTGIVDKMVSIDG
-5486 KTITQLTTVVDTTR
+5486 KTITQLPTPVDAAR
-5500 LSSRATSRNAAYVI
+5500 LSPRVTSRNAAYVI

-5533 CTSSLVMSNTL
+5533 CTSSLVMSETL

-5554 FASFTFDASV
+5554 FSSYTFDASV
-5564 LEVLTT
+5564 LEVLTAFT
-5570 FMCGGC
+5570 CGGC
-5576 VCIPSDEARLKD
+5576 VCVPSNEGRLKD
-5588 VGEAINQLNATWSFL
+5588 VGEALNQLNATWSFL
-5603 TPSVANIIEP
+5603 TPSVANIIDV

-5618 LEVLVAGG
+5618 LEVLVVGG
-5626 EAVSSE
+5626 EAVSAE
-5632 TIRKWANNVSL
+5632 TIRKWTDNVSL

-5652 TVLAVTCRLLSEESG
+5652 TVLAVTCRLLAEDSE
-5667 QSRIGRAL
+5667 QSKIGRAL

-5684 PLNHNHLAP
+5684 PLNHNRLAP

-5700 LLEGAILAREY
+5700 LLEGPILAREY
-5711 LNDEQKTA
+5711 LNDEHKTA
-5719 RAFIENPA
+5719 QAFIENPTWVA
-5727 WIAAFTD
+5727 SFTD

-5753 DGSIMFI
+5753 DGSIIFI
-5760 GRKDTQVKV
+5760 GRKDNQVKFH
-5769 NGQRIE
+5769 GQRIE
-5775 LGEIEHRLETD
+5775 LGEIEHQLETD

-5792 LVVMPRSGPCKK
+5792 LVVMPKSGPCKK

-5812 NDVVPA
+5812 KDVVSA

-5847 NRLSD
+5847 DRLSS
-5852 QLPPYMVPVTWVVV
+5852 QLPPYMVPVNWVIV
-5866 ETVPLLASG
+5866 ETIPMLASG
-5875 KLDRKRVAGWIENMD
+5875 KLDRKRVAGWIETMD
-5890 EQTYKQIMDNDVDDD
+5890 EETYKRVMDSDVDNDDD
-5905 SAVPTTATGRLLQQ
+5905 AVPATVAGRLLQQ

-5934 NQSFLNLGGDSIT
+5934 NQSFLSLGGDSIT

-5968 RCKSITQLALCPGSA
+5968 RCKSITQLALCAGSA
-5983 VQSSVQDEKIDELFD
+5983 VQSLHQEEKIDELFD

-6007 QCGSAQKQG
+6007 QCASAQQQG

-6032 AQDLNRAVEAIISQH
+6032 AQDLNRAIEVIVGQH

-6061 WQQRITREIV
+6061 WQQRITREIA
-6071 SSYRYRVHDVSALS
+6071 SSYRYRVYDVSAVS

-6093 CQTSLNI
+6093 SQTSLNI
-6100 REGPL
+6100 QEGPL
-6105 FTVDLFNIEEDGQM
+6105 FAVDLFNIKGDVQM

-6133 WRIILQDLEELLFSK
+6133 WRIILQDLEELLDST
-6148 ALTLDKPLS
+6148 ALTLEKPLS
-6157 FQTWCAMQAE
+6157 FQTWCTMQA
-6167 DSRRRSASGSSALPF
+6167 DNSRQRSASSGSVLPF
-6182 ELSPTDLG
+6182 EVAPTELG
-6190 YWGMMGQSNTYSDVD
+6190 YWGMVGRSNTYNDVE

-6227 RTEPI
+6227 RTEPV
-6232 DILLSTLAHSFSR
+6232 DLFLSALAHSFSR

-6285 VAIGRG
+6285 VAIGMAK
-6291 TDDVVETV
+6291 DDVVETV
-6299 RQMKDTRRR
+6299 RQVKDTRRR
-6308 VPDNGRS
+6308 VTDNGRS

-6321 LTPEGQRSFK
+6321 LTAEGQRSFEG
-6331 ANMPMEIVFNYLGR
+6331 NMPMEIVFNYLGR

-6365 EEARLTADV
+6365 EEARLIADV
-6374 GPNASRFALFEVSA
+6374 GPNAPRFALFEISA
-6388 IVVEDKMQFSFMYNR
+6388 VVVEDKMQFSFMYNR
-6403 RMHHQEG
+6403 RMRHQEG
-6410 IRRWIVE
+6410 IRRWIGE
-6417 FQHTLEETAKRLTSI
+6417 FQRTLVETVTHLTSI

-6459 PAAGISHPDQVE
+6459 PAAGISHPDEVE

-6480 EGLLLSQLKDAD
+6480 EGLLLSQLKDAEH
-6492 YYLCKTT
+6492 YLCKTT
-6499 FEVKS
+6499 FEVKPM
-6504 TQAGV
+6504 QRGV
-6509 RVSGERLARAW
+6509 RVNAEQLARAW

-6549 KDADSGVVRIQ
+6549 KDADSGVIRIR
-6560 CDDLE
+6560 CHDSE
-6565 VQERLSAIT
+6565 VQERLSAIH

-6588 QLTVCETS
+6588 QLTVCETL

-6644 YIKSQL
+6644 YIKSQP
-6650 PSTDIKF
+6650 PSKDIKF
-6657 WKTYLKGVQP
+6657 WKTYLNGVQP
-6667 CQFPRLNKDSRTK
+6667 CQFPRLNNDSRK
-6680 KSLGTVEVEFDRY
+6680 KKRLGSVEVNFDRY
-6693 SELQDLCKQKKV
+6693 SELQDLCRQMKV

-6710 MQTAWGLVLRR
+6710 MQTAWGLVLRS

-6732 LTSGRDAPINGI
+6732 LTSGRDAPIIGI
-6744 QEAVGAFINMLVCR
+6744 QDAVGAFINMLVCR
-6758 IKFAQDSSLEDVF
+6758 IKFAQESSLEDVF
-6771 KIVQNDFVESLPYQH
+6771 QTVQNDFVESLPYQH
-6786 SSLAQVQHDLGLSG
+6786 CSLAQVQHDIGLSG
-6800 KSLFNTAV
+6800 KALFNTAV
-6808 SIQGESPSGNSDE
+6808 SIQGESPSDNPED
-6821 VTIAFESTDAED
+6821 VTIAFETTDAED
-6833 PSEYVVSLNIR
+6833 PSEYVVTLNIR

-6850 GVILRYWT
+6850 GVLLRYWT
-6858 DSVSAAQAAKIASTF
+6858 DAVSDAQAAKIAGTF
-6873 AQVLTNVACQSHQT
+6873 TQVLTSIVRQSHQT

-6892 VYDGRN
+6892 IGDGREPIP
-6898 QVQVD
+6898 VD
-6903 EQPNPMWGSPSMLRM
+6903 EQPNPMWGSPAMLRM
-6918 IVRECVTEIIDQMV
+6918 IVRECVTEIIDQMIE
-6932 QRGDL
+6932 RGDL
-6937 LNYNYDRQVMGA
+6937 LNYNYDRNQVMG
-6949 VSRRIAESSVG
+6949 VVNRRTAESDAR
-6960 DDSHDAVTVRDDEST
+6960 DDSRCATVRDDDSV
-6975 HSVAEDIS
+6975 HSVAEDINR
-6983 GPAPFASL
+6983 PAPNDSL
-6991 IEKKLLSLWSVMLE
+6991 IEQKLLSIWSVMLE

-7039 SMTVADVFRHPT
+7039 SMTVADIFRHPT
-7051 FSDMARVV
+7051 FADMAGVV
-7059 RMADE
+7059 RMTDDA
-7064 FVAHQTN
+7064 VVPQTN
-7071 SDTIDLKRNSVQLPD
+7071 SDEVDDLKKPRAPLHEAPKT
-7086 AANMEL
+7086 EL

-7098 VEASNIDAFLQSSI
+7098 LDDPNIDAFLQASI
-7112 CPRVHA
+7112 CPRVHV

-7159 DLRQLKKSV
+7159 DLRQLKRSV

-7183 PYKNRFLQV
+7183 PYKDRFLQV
-7192 VLRKLQPEFLVYE
+7192 VLRKLEPEFLVCE

-7239 EKDSDRHRMF
+7239 EKNSDRHRMF

-7278 PSAPPFSNYVRNS
+7278 PSAPPFSDYLRDS
-7291 AKTIVHSH
+7291 AKTIGYSH
-7299 FDYWKTLLDNSSM
+7299 FDYWKDFLESSSM
-7312 TDIISR
+7312 TNIISR

-7331 TLKQVVPLVLQTS
+7331 TLKQVVPVVLQS
-7344 QNITPATLIKAAW
+7344 SVNITPATLIKAAW
-7357 SLVLAQLSAQA
+7357 SLVLAQLSAQS

-7380 AAVPGVESIIGP
+7380 AAVPGVESIVGP

-7406 WKVIDLLRYVQ
+7406 WKVIDLLHYVQ
-7417 DQQVANMAFESL
+7417 DQQVAAMPFESL
-7429 GFREIIKHCTEWP
+7429 GFREIIKQCTDWP

-7452 HQNIARD
+7452 HQNIAQD
-7459 TELRLGE
+7459 TQLQLGQ
-7466 NFYKVGAVGTQE
+7466 NVYKVGAVGTQE
-7478 DFADFTVLSTPQGGG
+7478 DFADFTVLSTPLPGGT
-7493 KIEISLTFCTDATIT
+7493 IEISLTFCTDATIT

-7513 KVLDLLCSTVAS
+7513 KVLDLLCSTVAT
-7525 FSADP
+7525 FSANP
-7530 SMPLPSPSAL
+7530 TTPLPSPSAL
-7540 SSMQPQ
+7540 SSLQSQ
-7546 TLKDYTERATN
+7546 TLSDYAERATN
-7557 PSLSLHLDAV
+7557 PSLPLQLNAV
-7567 SKTELGALTDTLTR
+7567 SKTELGVLTDTLTR
-7581 AWQQILRDDNGNSV
+7581 AWQQVLPDQNGSPVN
-7595 TLQLD
+7595 LQLD
-7600 QSFFKLGGD
+7600 QSFFTLGGD
-7609 IMGLAH
+7609 IMGFAH

-7620 EEEGYKVRVEDLITR
+7620 EEDGHKVRVEDLINR
-7635 PIMAEQLGLLA
+7635 PIMAEQLALLA
-7646 MQTAQESGH
+7646 EQSSRESSGRS
-7655 VSPTTTLDAS
+7655 SPTAALGD
-7665 VSEQAAPTPLN
+7665 QAPTTPVT
-7676 RRSKTFLGKSVGLAR
+7676 RRANTFLGKGVGLAR
-7691 KMIGQ
+7691 KMMGQ
-7696 GRRKSG
+7696 GRRGS
-7702 RNSTW
+7702 RVTATW